1 MKTQNIIYSML
12 AMIMATLLSASLA
25 SCSDDDKTP
34 SDPQGTASANIRN
47 DDANIYATIPMGTF
61 SYIDK
66 DGETQELEASVR
78 LDIDGGN
85 NFFLRYNDRYNKGIS
100 SYGSTINKK
109 CIVSVGAV
117 KGLGSIKNIPENG
130 WAEKV
135 AVQPGHGYIIK
146 YESEVISKDIKGDIY
161 YLGHPD
167 NEFQTIVRYARFYVD
182 EWMENTYGGIIGAS
196 VKYQGDWIIEK

>member
-1 MKTQNIIYSML
+1 MKTQNIFYSML
-12 AMIMATLLSASLA
+12 AMIMATLLSASLT

-85 NFFLRYNDRYNKGIS
+85 NFFLRYNDRYNKGIYS
-100 SYGSTINKK
+100 SGNTINKK

-146 YESEVISKDIKGDIY
+146 YESEVISKDIEGDIY
-161 YLGHPD
+161 YPGHPN
-167 NEFQTIVRYARFYVD
+167 NEFQA
-182 EWMENTYGGIIGAS
+182 
-196 VKYQGDWIIEK
+196 IES